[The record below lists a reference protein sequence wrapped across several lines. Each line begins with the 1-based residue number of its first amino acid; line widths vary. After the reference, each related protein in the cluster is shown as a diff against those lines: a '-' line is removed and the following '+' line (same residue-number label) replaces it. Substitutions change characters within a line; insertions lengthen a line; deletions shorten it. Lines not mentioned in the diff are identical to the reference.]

1 MLPTAFCLNVH
12 MTILFKCTYDYHLDV
27 RDENCADKVALLER
41 HLKREPF
48 FMGDLNGFP
57 C

>member
-12 MTILFKCTYDYHLDV
+12 MTILFKCMYDYHLDV